1 MKQKTFRPKKRL
13 GQNFL
18 HDPAIAA
25 RIVEAA
31 SLAPGTAVI
40 ELGAGK
46 GILTRPL
53 AERGA
58 RLIAIELDRELHA
71 ELERCFASD
80 RESACDSTRLPMR
93 ASVEVL
99 SADFTKLSIT
109 ELLASRGLERCILF
123 GNIPYHLTRDV
134 LFSFLVDEHEM
145 IDAAYLMLQREVG
158 ERIVSPPGNR
168 VYGITSV
175 ILQSLYAVRPLFR
188 VGPGAF
194 FPRPKV
200 ESIVVEFKHLEKAG
214 VEPGELNG
222 FVALVKNLFQQRRKT
237 IHNTLKQFYTLSE
250 SELGDIERTT
260 GVSLEKRPEELG
272 KDAFLDLSRTIS
284 KIVAAG

>member
-1 MKQKTFRPKKRL
+1 
-13 GQNFL
+13 
-18 HDPAIAA
+18 
-25 RIVEAA
+25 
-31 SLAPGTAVI
+31 VI

-71 ELERCFASD
+71 ELERCFAEA

-200 ESIVVEFKHLEKAG
+200 ESIVVEFKHLEKAA
-214 VEPGELNG
+214 VEPGELKG

-250 SELGDIERTT
+250 SELGDIEQTT

-284 KIVAAG
+284 KFVAAG

>member
-71 ELERCFASD
+71 ELERCFAEA

-200 ESIVVEFKHLEKAG
+200 ESIVVEFKHLEKAA
-214 VEPGELNG
+214 VEPGELKG

-250 SELGDIERTT
+250 SELGDIEQTT

-284 KIVAAG
+284 KFVAAG